1 MQERIA
7 FIQVKTGCT
16 GDECAYKGNVIEKR
30 YDLPMTSDAWREFRL
45 WEFDVYVK
53 TIQSPAD
60 DPKIALMFNNVSPD
74 DDAAEKKVLR
84 RSGSG

>member
-45 WEFDVYVK
+45 YRFSEYK
-53 TIQSPAD
+53 TWNAPCHKQKFHHPIH
-60 DPKIALMFNNVSPD
+60 
-74 DDAAEKKVLR
+74 
-84 RSGSG
+84 